1 MFRRLIFREV
11 NRRLITN
18 EHPAP
23 RRSKSIDITMQLFR
37 IIDTHTHL
45 YGEAFKEDLPDVVE
59 RAMQSGISRMLL
71 PNIDRSSFPE
81 LEESVRLFPE
91 VLLPMMGLHP
101 TSVDENYKEELAFV
115 RAELQAPTLSR
126 YYGVGEVGLDY
137 YWDTTFKQHQQEA
150 FATQIEWAKEYNLP
164 LSIHTRSAV
173 EDAID
178 IYKEAGEGRCTGVFH
193 SFTGTAGELKRIDSE
208 TNAFVGISGVVTFK
222 NSDLRDFL
230 SRSIPLER
238 VVIETDAPYLS
249 PVPFRGKRN
258 EPSYL
263 HRIISELSIIYRKP
277 EAEVSAQLLVN
288 SVKLF
293 NLET

>member
-1 MFRRLIFREV
+1 
-11 NRRLITN
+11 
-18 EHPAP
+18 
-23 RRSKSIDITMQLFR
+23 MQLSR

-81 LEESVRLFPE
+81 LEESVRQFPE

-115 RAELQAPTLSR
+115 RAELQTPTLSR

-178 IYKEAGEGRCTGVFH
+178 IYKEAGEGRCSGVFH